1 MRTRSFIALA
11 LAFMVNAVLFGTG
24 AVVVL
29 SVETLRDHATYLI
42 PAVVALSL
50 AATPFVSWYLAPKL
64 RLRHH

>member
-29 SVETLRDHATYLI
+29 GVETLRDHAT
-42 PAVVALSL
+42 
-50 AATPFVSWYLAPKL
+50 
-64 RLRHH
+64 